1 MAHVEVLGEDILAD
15 VRRCLRT
22 MAGDRWPRGGIV
34 RICGGEMDLLRWVR
48 NAIQWRPSPRQGSV
62 QPYGGSSCPSH
73 GGRPHPPMAPWP
85 TILNEL
91 TEAHW
96 LPTAIDPRTQLVTG
110 AAMPV
115 ALPLSDRRTHTRHT
129 MSWGSRLFAVGSRLW
144 PHAQERSKSVMNRG
158 RTFKALHGRQ
168 EASQSTIHRAL
179 AHHRPFPAS
188 GVNVYSELVAKHHG

>member
-1 MAHVEVLGEDILAD
+1 MQWWRKSNEN
-15 VRRCLRT
+15 RRRGFPGAAAERPARQAVGGLRR
-22 MAGDRWPRGGIV
+22 RWR
-34 RICGGEMDLLRWVR
+34 LHRWVT
-48 NAIQWRPSPRQGSV
+48 NAIQWRPSPRQGPV

-73 GGRPHPPMAPWP
+73 GGWPHPPMAPWP

-96 LPTAIDPRTQLVTG
+96 LPTAIDPRTQPGTG

-129 MSWGSRLFAVGSRLW
+129 MSWGPGCLLW
-144 PHAQERSKSVMNRG
+144 GVASALMPKSGANPWKMNRG
-158 RTFKALHGRQ
+158 RTLKALHGRQ

-179 AHHRPFPAS
+179 AHHRPFPVS
-188 GVNVYSELVAKHHG
+188 GVNFSSELVAKRHG